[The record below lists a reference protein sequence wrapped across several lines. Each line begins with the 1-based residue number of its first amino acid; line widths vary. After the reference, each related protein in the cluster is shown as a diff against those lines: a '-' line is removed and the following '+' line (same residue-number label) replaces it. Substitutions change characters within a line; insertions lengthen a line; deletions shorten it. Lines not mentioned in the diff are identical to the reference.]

1 VTFIPHYCMRLH
13 PCLVM
18 DVDWFSKIILFP
30 HLHLTCI
37 LVVPVSSWCA
47 EPSNTT
53 ILAGEDTVFC
63 LIYILKGRLHS
74 EHLRVRRCPFWLSV
88 FPKQKH
94 TLFRLLYVFASGFV
108 LRSVTPRGM

>member
-1 VTFIPHYCMRLH
+1 MRLH

-63 LIYILKGRLHS
+63 LIYILKGRLQI

-88 FPKQKH
+88 FPKWKH
-94 TLFRLLYVFASGFV
+94 ALFRLLHVFASGFV
-108 LRSVTPRGM
+108 LRSVAVRGM